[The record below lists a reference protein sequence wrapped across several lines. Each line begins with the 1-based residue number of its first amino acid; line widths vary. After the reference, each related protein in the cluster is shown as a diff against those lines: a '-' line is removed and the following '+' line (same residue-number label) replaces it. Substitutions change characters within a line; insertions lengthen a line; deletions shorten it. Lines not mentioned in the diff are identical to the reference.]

1 MKIAQSSFYYKPKE
15 KPLGQ
20 LKEKMYLWGRIEKI
34 CLESPRY
41 GYRRVTKE
49 LQREGWIVN
58 HKRVLRVMREN
69 DLLCRI
75 KKRRINTTDSN
86 HSHPV
91 FPNLIKKLTSTSI
104 NQVWVSDITYI
115 RVRTAFVYLA
125 VILDLYSRKAIG
137 YALSKH
143 IDTKLT
149 LSTLQMAISNRNPI
163 PGCIHHSDRGVQ
175 YASSE
180 YVNELRRHGF
190 QISMSRKGNPYD
202 NATCESFMK
211 TLKDEEAYLWEYR
224 TIEDADRRIC
234 HFIKDVYNE
243 KRLHSSLGY
252 RPPNEFEQ
260 LLMES
265 KKPTIPCQITLT

>member
-1 MKIAQSSFYYKPKE
+1 MKIAQSSFYYKPKK
-15 KPLGQ
+15 KPLEQ
-20 LKEKMYLWGRIEKI
+20 LKEKMDLRDRIEKI
-34 CLESPRY
+34 CLDFPKY
-41 GYRRVTKE
+41 GYRRVTKQ
-49 LQREGWIVN
+49 LHREKWIVN

-69 DLLCRI
+69 DLLCRV
-75 KKRRINTTDSN
+75 KKRRINTTNSN
-86 HSHPV
+86 HSYPV
-91 FPNLIKKLTSTSI
+91 FPNLVKKLTLTSI

-115 RVRTAFVYLA
+115 RILTAFVYLA
-125 VILDLYSRKAIG
+125 VILDLYSRKVIG

-143 IDTKLT
+143 MDTKLT
-149 LSTLQMAISNRNPI
+149 LSALQMAISDRNPI

-202 NATCESFMK
+202 NATCESFIK
-211 TLKDEEAYLWEYR
+211 TLKNEEVYLWEYR
-224 TIEDADRRIC
+224 TVEDAERRIC

-260 LLMES
+260 LLMENQKS
-265 KKPTIPCQITLT
+265 STPCQITLT